1 MPVSGLIISLSEDRR
16 ERDGALQAIKHHNAI
31 STGEPQGLRLPVVV
45 DTPCSEADR
54 EVWLW
59 LHELPGVLFV
69 DLVCTDASDD
79 PPHAPTETPPVAPMN
94 NPSIRT
100 GRP

>member
-1 MPVSGLIISLSEDRR
+1 MPVSGLILSLSDDRR
-16 ERDGALQAIKHHNAI
+16 LRDGALEAINQHNAV
-31 STGEPQGLRLPVVV
+31 SLGEMQGLRLPIVV
-45 DTPCSEADR
+45 DTADSDADR
-54 EVWLW
+54 EVWKW

-79 PPHAPTETPPVAPMN
+79 APQDTNETQTDHPLN
-94 NPSIRT
+94 RT